1 MIKQHEESEFEQKK
15 SQNEINVHIV
25 EQKIKAVNRELCTM
39 SSDSKDREKLSYLK
53 GKLET
58 EKKKHK
64 KM

>member
-25 EQKIKAVNRELCTM
+25 EQKIKAVNRELVTM
-39 SSDSKDREKLSYLK
+39 ASDSTERERLSYLK
-53 GKLET
+53 GELET
-58 EKKKHK
+58 RKKKHK

>member
-25 EQKIKAVNRELCTM
+25 EQKIKAVNRELFTM